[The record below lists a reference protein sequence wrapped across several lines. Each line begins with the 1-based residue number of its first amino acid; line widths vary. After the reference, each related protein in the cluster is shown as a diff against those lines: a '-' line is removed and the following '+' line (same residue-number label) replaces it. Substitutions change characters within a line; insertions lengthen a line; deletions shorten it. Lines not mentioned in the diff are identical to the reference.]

1 MLDFP
6 RLFAIDPSGQLM
18 VIASQNSAEIL
29 MHRIDLATGALTVIG
44 EPVSVPAEPTFVGMW
59 TFP

>member
-1 MLDFP
+1 
-6 RLFAIDPSGQLM
+6 
-18 VIASQNSAEIL
+18 